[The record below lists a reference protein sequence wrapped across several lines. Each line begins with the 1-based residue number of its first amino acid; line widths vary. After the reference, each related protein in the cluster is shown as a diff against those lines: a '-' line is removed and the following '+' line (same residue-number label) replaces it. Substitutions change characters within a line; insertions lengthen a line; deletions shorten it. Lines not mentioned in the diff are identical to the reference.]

1 MIQKNLTIKQTNMK
15 LLGNR
20 IYLEIPKKEES
31 KLIVDENTKEALEKE
46 MYKKMSRLTV
56 HSVGTANMDIKAGDV
71 VLVDPQALQKAPL
84 IPLSDEES
92 VLLVSPFDVIMVWE

>member
-1 MIQKNLTIKQTNMK
+1 MTK

-56 HSVGTANMDIKAGDV
+56 HSIGTANMDEALVKGAV
-71 VLVDPQALQKAPL
+71 VLVDPAALQKAPL
-84 IPLSDEES
+84 IPLSDEEN
-92 VLLVSPFDVIMVWE
+92 VLLVSPFDIIQIW

>member
-1 MIQKNLTIKQTNMK
+1 MK

-84 IPLSDEES
+84 IPLSDEEN
-92 VLLVSPFDVIMVWE
+92 VLLVSPFDVIMVW

>member
-1 MIQKNLTIKQTNMK
+1 MAK

-56 HSVGTANMDIKAGDV
+56 HSVGTANMDVKAGDV
-71 VLVDPQALQKAPL
+71 VLIDPQALQKAPL
-84 IPLSDEES
+84 IPLSDEEN
-92 VLLVSPFDVIMVWE
+92 VLLVSPFDVIMVW

>member
-1 MIQKNLTIKQTNMK
+1 MAT

-56 HSVGTANMDIKAGDV
+56 HSVGTANMDVKAGDV
-71 VLVDPQALQKAPL
+71 VLIDPQALQKAPL
-84 IPLSDEES
+84 IPLSDEEN
-92 VLLVSPFDVIMVWE
+92 VLLVSPFDVIMVW

>member
-1 MIQKNLTIKQTNMK
+1 MK

-20 IYLEIPKKEES
+20 IYLEIPKREES

-56 HSVGTANMDIKAGDV
+56 HSVGTANMDVKAGDV

-84 IPLSDEES
+84 IPLSDDEN
-92 VLLVSPFDVIMVWE
+92 VLLVSPFDVIMVW

>member
-1 MIQKNLTIKQTNMK
+1 MPR

-46 MYKKMSRLTV
+46 MIKKMSRLTV
-56 HSVGTANMDIKAGDV
+56 HSIGELVTNVKVGEE
-71 VLVDPQALQKAPL
+71 VLVDPEALSRAKV
-84 IPLSDEES
+84 IPYSEKED
-92 VLLVSPFDVIMVWE
+92 VLLISPFDVIHVW